1 VTLAGR
7 LPGIGVIYNPRSSYN
22 RRDSNAGRRL
32 ERTLG
37 DHGVVRKTDSIDA
50 LYRTAEE
57 FKKLDIDLLAIS
69 GGDGTNGV
77 TLTGFLDVYAGA
89 TLPRIA
95 VLRGGTANTLADSIG
110 IPRVRPERLLGR
122 VLSTYASDRA
132 RLSVI
137 ERYLMRVSGHNSQ
150 RRDALRDSMPPGVA
164 AHGFLCGVGVV
175 SGFLKEYYTA
185 GPPSARV
192 AAKTLLRAIGSTI
205 VQGPMIR
212 RMAAPFR
219 GSVELGDGTR
229 WEERDYLSIAAGTI
243 EQIGLGF
250 KPFYRAQEQPA
261 RMHVLGIH
269 TAPLGFVRQL
279 PNVRRGKPM
288 APGHTYD
295 ALANRM
301 RLQAVTPSID
311 YMVDGD
317 LYACDGPL
325 DVSVGASVRI
335 VVVPGVD

>member
-1 VTLAGR
+1 MTLAGR

-22 RRDSNAGRRL
+22 RRESRAGHRL

-37 DHGVVRKTDSIDA
+37 DRGVVRKTDSIDA

-57 FKKLDIDLLAIS
+57 FRKLDIDLLAIS

-77 TLTGFLDVYAGA
+77 TLSGFLDVYAGA
-89 TLPRIA
+89 VLPRIA

-110 IPRVRPERLLGR
+110 IPRVRPEKLLGR
-122 VLSTYASDRA
+122 VLGAYASDGA
-132 RLSVI
+132 HLSVI
-137 ERYLMRVSGHNSQ
+137 ERDVMRVSGRNSQ
-150 RRDALRDSMPPGVA
+150 RRDALRDSMPPGAA

-175 SGFLKEYYTA
+175 SGFLKEYYTS

-192 AAKTLLRAIGSTI
+192 AAKTLVRAIGSTI

-250 KPFYRAQEQPA
+250 KPFYRAQEQPSQ
-261 RMHVLGIH
+261 MHVLGIH
-269 TAPLGFVRQL
+269 TTPLGFVSQL
-279 PNVRRGKPM
+279 PKVRRGKPM
-288 APGHTYD
+288 APGHTYET
-295 ALANRM
+295 LASRM
-301 RLQAVTPSID
+301 RVQPVAPSLD

-317 LYACDGPL
+317 LYACEGPL
-325 DVSVGASVRI
+325 DVSIGARVRI
-335 VVVPGVD
+335 VLVRSNE